1 MDMLLRRQIKKATN
15 VSKAN
20 YLSDMN
26 KLKKKSGKKMG
37 N

>member
-1 MDMLLRRQIKKATN
+1 MEMLLRRQIEKAAN

-37 N
+37 S